1 MTISTWVRHLQGSEV
16 PEHFIRGGVL
26 PYTVFILHDL
36 CEQAG
41 SRSKAASLMQDGHVK
56 LWLVGY
62 AVTAGS
68 TILKHAHASGCQVM
82 TLSST
87 VFTIRTIPYIVCAK
101 HVMCYIWFSQQR
113 LFTSTALTDR
123 PCSRDA
129 VCLP

>member
-1 MTISTWVRHLQGSEV
+1 MTVSTWVCHLQGSEV

-62 AVTAGS
+62 AVMAGL
-68 TILKHAHASGCQVM
+68 TILIHVHASCCQVL

-87 VFTIRTIPYIVCAK
+87 VLTIRMIPYIECTK
-101 HVMCYIWFSQQR
+101 HIMCYIRFSKQR
-113 LFTSTALTDR
+113 LFTSPALNDR
-123 PCSRDA
+123 PCSR
-129 VCLP
+129 

>member
-1 MTISTWVRHLQGSEV
+1 MTVSTWVRHLQGSEV

-36 CEQAG
+36 YEQAG

-62 AVTAGS
+62 AVIAGS
-68 TILKHAHASGCQVM
+68 TILKHAHASCCQVL

-87 VFTIRTIPYIVCAK
+87 VLTIRMIPCIVCAK
-101 HVMCYIWFSQQR
+101 HIMCYIWFSKQR

>member
-1 MTISTWVRHLQGSEV
+1 MAFSTWMCHLQGSEV

-56 LWLVGY
+56 LWLLGQ

-68 TILKHAHASGCQVM
+68 HRLLHAHASCFQIL
-82 TLSST
+82 TLSSM
-87 VFTIRTIPYIVCAK
+87 VLTICMIPYILRTQHIMVLHIVLK
-101 HVMCYIWFSQQR
+101 TEIIYTNSINRQ
-113 LFTSTALTDR
+113 AL
-123 PCSRDA
+123 
-129 VCLP
+129 